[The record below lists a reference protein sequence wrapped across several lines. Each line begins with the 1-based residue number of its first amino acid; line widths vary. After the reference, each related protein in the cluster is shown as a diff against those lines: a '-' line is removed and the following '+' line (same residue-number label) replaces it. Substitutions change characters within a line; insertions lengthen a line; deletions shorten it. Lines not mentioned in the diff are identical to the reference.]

1 MTDHQQGHTD
11 QIAVSANAAT
21 TLPPT
26 WNPARLL
33 WRSLRN
39 RMVAQVTQVLHEQG
53 TLRARPAAN
62 SPAQALTAG
71 AVEEAGVPTQ
81 QALADLRE
89 EFDARLAVLEER
101 AWWVAPARPSLSPE
115 EPFMAYSTC
124 SASDLTHPRY
134 FELCRLLHETP
145 RWHRKQWEWVFVLHH
160 LLMSGVVKPGNT
172 GVGFGVGREMLPA
185 VFASYGASV
194 IATDAP
200 DDVMGWEVTNEHS
213 SSRDQLRAPWIVP
226 DADFDR
232 LVSHRAADMNAI
244 PDDLRDYDFTWS
256 SCCYEHL
263 GSIQAGL
270 DFVVNSVERLRPGGI
285 AVHTTEFNVCSNDKT
300 LMDGPTV
307 LFRRQD
313 FEALV
318 ERLRGLGYQV
328 QPFTVSPNL
337 HTADSHVDLPP
348 FALPHLKLEIGGYV
362 TTSAGVVVRR
372 PY

>member
-1 MTDHQQGHTD
+1 MDKGV
-11 QIAVSANAAT
+11 APMGAAT
-21 TLPPT
+21 SLPAT
-26 WNPARLL
+26 WNPLRHL
-33 WRSLRN
+33 WRSVRN
-39 RMVAQVTQVLHEQG
+39 RMAAQITQMLHEEG
-53 TLRARPAAN
+53 TLRQRAPKAVQLDPSVAHPAAD
-62 SPAQALTAG
+62 AG
-71 AVEEAGVPTQ
+71 Q
-81 QALADLRE
+81 QLQLALAQLRD
-89 EFDARLAVLEER
+89 EFNARLEVLEER

-160 LLMSGVVKPGNT
+160 LLKSGVVKPGNS

-185 VFASYGASV
+185 VFASFGASV

-200 DDVMGWEVTNEHS
+200 DDVMGWEETNEHS
-213 SSRDQLRAPWIVP
+213 SSREQLRAPWIVS

-244 PDDLRDYDFTWS
+244 PDSLRDYDFTWS

-263 GSIQAGL
+263 GSIQAGS

-300 LMDGPTV
+300 LVDGPTV

-313 FEALV
+313 FEALID
-318 ERLRGLGYQV
+318 RLRGLGYDA

-348 FALPHLKLEIGGYV
+348 YALPHLKLEIGGYV